1 MDILKVMVIVG
12 TRPEIIKLS
21 EIIKKIDKYF
31 CLILIHTGQNYD
43 PQLSDIFFDEL
54 GIREPD
60 KYLNVAGNNVGETIG
75 NVINKSYKVM
85 LQYQPDAVLV
95 LGDTNSCLSV
105 IAAKRLKIPIFH
117 MEAGNRCFDE
127 NLPEEVNRRIIDHVS
142 DINLCYTEHARRYL
156 FAEGIRK
163 ETIFVTGSP
172 MAEVLNNNIGNIE
185 KSLVLKKMGLEAG
198 KYILLSA
205 HREENMDIEKNFLSL
220 MEAVNVLAEHYNLP
234 IIYSCHPRSSKI
246 LKERNFKLHNNIK
259 KHKPMGFFDY
269 NALQLNSM
277 AVLSDSGT
285 LAEESSFYQSIGKP
299 LAAVSIR
306 TSTERPE
313 AVEKGNMI
321 VAGIGKKEIMQAT
334 SLAVRMKKN
343 NDNGNNVPDYLEDV
357 SSKVIRIIQSYT
369 GLVDRTIWKKL

>member
-299 LAAVSIR
+299 IAAVSIR

-357 SSKVIRIIQSYT
+357 SNKVVRIIQSYT
-369 GLVDRTIWKKL
+369 GLVDRTIWKK